1 MRGQN
6 PFCKGVISLS
16 EHRLTSRQI
25 SETGLLIA
33 IAVIIELVFRVLPR
47 QPQGGSID
55 VTMLPLFIIA
65 YRFGLKNGIVAGMI
79 FGGINFLMSGLVLH
93 WGSIF
98 FDYILA
104 FGVLGLAAL
113 FFKMNKESVVLFGTG
128 IVVAG
133 ILRFL
138 FHYLSGIIFFGEY
151 APEGTP
157 VALYSFTYNI
167 TYMGPSIL
175 LTLLVGVLVFIRMRE
190 QLQAVE

>member
-1 MRGQN
+1 M
-6 PFCKGVISLS
+6 S

-65 YRFGLKNGIVAGMI
+65 YRFGLKSGIIAGMI
-79 FGGINFLMSGLVLH
+79 FGIINFLMSGLVLH

-113 FFKMNKESVVLFGTG
+113 FFKMNKDSVVLFGTG

-138 FHYLSGIIFFGEY
+138 FHYLSGIIFFGQY

-175 LTLLVGVLVFIRMRE
+175 LTLLVGVLVFLRTKE
-190 QLQAVE
+190 QLQSVE

>member
-1 MRGQN
+1 VRGRN
-6 PFCKGVISLS
+6 PFCTGVISLS

-65 YRFGLKNGIVAGMI
+65 YRFGLKNGIIAGI
-79 FGGINFLMSGLVLH
+79 VFGIINFLMSGLVLH

-113 FFKMNKESVVLFGTG
+113 FFKMNKDSVVLFGTG

-138 FHYLSGIIFFGEY
+138 LHYLSGIIFFGQY

-175 LTLLVGVLVFIRMRE
+175 LTLIVGVLVFIRIRE
-190 QLQAVE
+190 QLQTIE